1 MRLDEVAAV
10 IRPRAPW
17 EGLDLGFAL
26 ARHWFAP
33 LWGLWWLTALP
44 VGALCALGL
53 GDSPDLWLL
62 LAWWLKPL
70 YEAPLLYWLSRRLF
84 GERPGVRDL
93 WRARGQVLP
102 LRLLPN
108 LLWRRLSP
116 SRSFQLPLLLLEGL
130 GGRERRRRRQVL
142 QGNGATA
149 SWLTIICVHLE
160 YILWGSALVLLVLLV
175 PERLPSFDLEAAFL
189 QDDSVPYWVS
199 TLLYWLAMSLMAPFY
214 VSAGF
219 AYYLTR
225 RTELEAW
232 DLELVFRR
240 ATRRPR
246 RPRRTLAAAAL
257 LLLLPV
263 LGLVQPDAA
272 NAAPVSREE
281 AHALIGEVLAGDDFG
296 RKHKVMRWVYAGAK
310 ERNADWRPPDWLAD
324 LLQRI
329 GRGADLAAGPLK
341 WGLILVAAVLGALV
355 LRRILHDLPLRAG
368 RRRRPA
374 DESAQSESLGV
385 PTGAELP
392 ADVPA
397 AVRDLI
403 AGGELRS
410 ALALLYAASLA
421 LLQGRHGL
429 EIPESA
435 TELEFLTLVR
445 RARPPAEA
453 TLIEHLV
460 RAWQRLAYAH
470 RTPDPAELDG
480 LLRDWQAWTAGD
492 GR

>member
-44 VGALCALGL
+44 VGALGALGL

-62 LAWWLKPL
+62 LTWWLKPL

-84 GERPGVRDL
+84 GERLGVRDL
-93 WRARGQVLP
+93 WRARRQVLP

-116 SRSFQLPLLLLEGL
+116 SRSLQLPLLLLEGL

-149 SWLTIICVHLE
+149 AWLTIICVHFE
-160 YILWGSALVLLVLLV
+160 YVLWGSALLLLVLLV

-199 TLLYWLAMSLMAPFY
+199 TLLYWLVMSLVAPFY
-214 VSAGF
+214 VAAGF

-240 ATRRPR
+240 ATGRSRRPR
-246 RPRRTLAAAAL
+246 PAVAAAAL

-263 LGLVQPDAA
+263 LGLVQPKTA
-272 NAAPVSREE
+272 NADPVSREE
-281 AHALIGEVLAGDDFG
+281 ARALIGEVLAGDDFG
-296 RKHKVMRWVYAGAK
+296 RTREDTRWVYAGAD
-310 ERNADWRPPDWLAD
+310 EPNAGGRPPDWLAG
-324 LLQRI
+324 LLERI
-329 GRGADLAAGPLK
+329 GRGADLAAAPLK
-341 WGLILVAAVLGALV
+341 WGLILVAAVLAALV
-355 LRRILHDLPLRAG
+355 LRRILRDLPRRAQRHG
-368 RRRRPA
+368 RPA
-374 DESAQSESLGV
+374 GSAAPPESLGV
-385 PTGAELP
+385 AVSAELP

-403 AGGELRS
+403 ARGEPRG
-410 ALALLYAASLA
+410 ALALLYGASLA
-421 LLQGRHGL
+421 LLQERHGL
-429 EIPESA
+429 EIPQSA
-435 TELEFLTLVR
+435 TELECLTLVR
-445 RARPPAEA
+445 RSRPSADVTRVER
-453 TLIEHLV
+453 LV
-460 RAWQRLAYAH
+460 RAWRRLAYAH
-470 RTPDPAELDG
+470 RVPEPAELDG